1 MLKGLGNLEDAIL
14 SSLFG
19 VISSKREDMENKWKN
34 TQKLKKIKTM
44 FTLSSYLLYCL
55 WWSGLDNYFL
65 FVLYTKKS
73 AIGIG
78 YQNIMRSL
86 LSLREFE
93 SITNYLYELFED
105 VRNKRNVRIIYHAG

>member
-44 FTLSSYLLYCL
+44 CNLSSYSL
-55 WWSGLDNYFL
+55 YFL
-65 FVLYTKKS
+65 
-73 AIGIG
+73 
-78 YQNIMRSL
+78 
-86 LSLREFE
+86 
-93 SITNYLYELFED
+93 
-105 VRNKRNVRIIYHAG
+105 

>member
-44 FTLSSYLLYCL
+44 CNLSFYLLNSL
-55 WWSGLDNYFL
+55 WWAGLYNYFP
-65 FVLYTKKS
+65 FVLYT
-73 AIGIG
+73 
-78 YQNIMRSL
+78 
-86 LSLREFE
+86 
-93 SITNYLYELFED
+93 
-105 VRNKRNVRIIYHAG
+105 

>member
-1 MLKGLGNLEDAIL
+1 MLKGLGNLEDEIL

-55 WWSGLDNYFL
+55 
-65 FVLYTKKS
+65 
-73 AIGIG
+73 
-78 YQNIMRSL
+78 
-86 LSLREFE
+86 
-93 SITNYLYELFED
+93 
-105 VRNKRNVRIIYHAG
+105 